1 MLLIDQYLHRSS
13 TRNYVND
20 NDMKVDFLIYTLK
33 IHTHK
38 IIDANAFWIQIGFV
52 VSEELIPIIKDRK
65 LSEITKYTE
74 KGNAKTLLHLLFEEL
89 HIKQLLDEYNE
100 LLQINADH
108 LLHTLKT
115 RTHKIIDANIFWIQI
130 GFNWT
135 DALLPIIK
143 QHSLLQNTTYK
154 EKGNV
159 KTLLHRLT
167 EELKISWLLN
177 EYRILTSNFEIKEHR
192 LLNFCSVKI

>member
-13 TRNYVND
+13 TKNYVND
-20 NDMKVDFLIYTLK
+20 NEMNVDYLLHTLIIYTDR
-33 IHTHK
+33 
-38 IIDANAFWIQIGFV
+38 IIDASAFWIQIGFV

-74 KGNAKTLLHLLFEEL
+74 KGNAKTLLHRLAEEL
-89 HIKQLLDEYNE
+89 HIKEFLKEY
-100 LLQINADH
+100 ADH
-108 LLHTLKT
+108 LLQTLKT
-115 RTHKIIDANIFWIQI
+115 STQKIADASVFWSQI

-159 KTLLHRLT
+159 KTLLHRLV
-167 EELKISWLLN
+167 EELKISCLLN
-177 EYRILTSNFEIKEHR
+177 EYRILTSHNFEIKEHG
-192 LLNFCSVKI
+192 LLNFCNVKIKINNT

>member
-74 KGNAKTLLHLLFEEL
+74 KGNAKTLLHRLFEEL
-89 HIKQLLDEYNE
+89 HVKQLLNEYNS
-100 LLQINADH
+100 LLQMNADR
-108 LLHTLKT
+108 LIHTLKT
-115 RTHKIIDANIFWIQI
+115 RNDN
-130 GFNWT
+130 T
-135 DALLPIIK
+135 DNDGDNEKHLLENN
-143 QHSLLQNTTYK
+143 QDYDQ
-154 EKGNV
+154 
-159 KTLLHRLT
+159 
-167 EELKISWLLN
+167 
-177 EYRILTSNFEIKEHR
+177 
-192 LLNFCSVKI
+192 